1 MGQTYGL
8 VKAYPIENSTGVA
21 KNVCVVQGAADGN
34 CKLPTAQN
42 AGGFLGVT
50 VEAQANQY
58 KGVAVCRTGI
68 VNVLAGGTIT
78 RGDRVAIN
86 SVAGDVYS
94 VEAAID
100 AAPGTAKNFNIVG
113 RAEVSAVSGDLFP
126 IFITDFQVNVAVS

>member
-1 MGQTYGL
+1 M
-8 VKAYPIENSTGVA
+8 
-21 KNVCVVQGAADGN
+21 
-34 CKLPTAQN
+34 
-42 AGGFLGVT
+42 
-50 VEAQANQY
+50 
-58 KGVAVCRTGI
+58 CRTGI